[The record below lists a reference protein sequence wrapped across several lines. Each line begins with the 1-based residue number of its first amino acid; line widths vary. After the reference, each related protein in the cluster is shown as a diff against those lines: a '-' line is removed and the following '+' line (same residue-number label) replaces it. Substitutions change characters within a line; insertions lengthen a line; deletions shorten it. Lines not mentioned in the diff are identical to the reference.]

1 MAVINGLSINIPG
14 ATWDAECIIGSRYPQ
29 AAFAS
34 LATYGTQNGRTIMG
48 ASPVAVGAPVQHDY
62 YFTGDA
68 NTGGYD
74 LKVTDNIKK
83 TEMVLIRP
91 SAVRSLG
98 MGNYLG
104 GDVVP
109 QGDTFVFEPAI
120 GRLRAV
126 VGRTAGTAESRL
138 DVAMDTGK
146 FHLAFFDVSGEA
158 VQVHKMVS
166 GQLVSGALTA
176 VTARAIPSPAK
187 PIMVAR
193 ANNTMTDFL
202 GSVDIAMTG
211 VWSGTNLTAAQ
222 KQDMCNVI
230 MEMYGDILPLA

>member
-104 GDVVP
+104 GD
-109 QGDTFVFEPAI
+109 
-120 GRLRAV
+120 
-126 VGRTAGTAESRL
+126 
-138 DVAMDTGK
+138 
-146 FHLAFFDVSGEA
+146 
-158 VQVHKMVS
+158 
-166 GQLVSGALTA
+166 
-176 VTARAIPSPAK
+176 
-187 PIMVAR
+187 
-193 ANNTMTDFL
+193 
-202 GSVDIAMTG
+202 
-211 VWSGTNLTAAQ
+211 
-222 KQDMCNVI
+222 
-230 MEMYGDILPLA
+230 